1 MGHVRVQGRRIIP
14 KGRTRRQARRA
25 PEPSAALSLGDLI
38 AAAYDAL
45 GDTRAVA
52 RVLGSDGL
60 ALRLG
65 CRIVVG

>member
-1 MGHVRVQGRRIIP
+1 MGRIKVQGRRVIP
-14 KGRTRRQARRA
+14 KGRSRRIVRRKAA
-25 PEPSAALSLGDLI
+25 PVGRLSLGELI

-45 GDTRAVA
+45 GDTDAVA

-65 CRIVVG
+65 CRIVVA